1 MMDTQI
7 EYAVTSDRVRIATLT
22 LGQGKPLLIAA
33 TPPWSHVQ
41 QEMRIAPVQ
50 AWLLA
55 IARDARIV
63 RFDCRGTGLSDRD
76 TVDISV
82 EAQVRDLESVADHYG
97 LESFALWGSIGGSP
111 AAIAYAARHPERV
124 SCLLLW
130 GAYTRGSTLLDKPG
144 VGGLVALLHEDWEMH
159 TDTFAHAAFGWPDSD
174 TAERYAELMRA
185 AITQDSMVRWVRE
198 TARVDV
204 TAAARGIRSRTL
216 VMTRRDSK
224 FSGVDDAREL
234 ASLIPGSRLL
244 ILEGSSP
251 APFLGD
257 AAAVVTAIREFMA
270 SEEPPRIARPAS
282 APLTARESQVLRL
295 LASGQTGKE
304 IASELGISVATTQRH
319 IANIY
324 AKIGARG
331 RVDAAAYAFEQ
342 GIVPRSRS

>member
-1 MMDTQI
+1 MMDAQI

-33 TPPWSHVQ
+33 TPPWSHIQ
-41 QEMRIAPVQ
+41 QEMRITPVQ
-50 AWLLA
+50 EWLLA
-55 IARDARIV
+55 IARNARIV

-76 TVDISV
+76 TADISV

-97 LESFALWGSIGGSP
+97 LESFALWRSIGGSP

-124 SCLLLW
+124 SHLLLW
-130 GAYTRGSTLLDKPG
+130 GAYARGSMLFDKPG
-144 VGGLVALLHEDWEMH
+144 ISGFVALLHENWDLY
-159 TDTFAHAAFGWPDSD
+159 TDTYAHAAFGWPDSD
-174 TAERYAELMRA
+174 TGARYAELMRA

-198 TARVDV
+198 TAHLDV
-204 TAAARGIRSRTL
+204 TAEARGIRSRTL

-224 FSGVDDAREL
+224 FSGVNDAREL

-270 SEEPPRIARPAS
+270 SEEPPRVARPAS

-295 LASGQTGKE
+295 LASGSTGKE
-304 IASELGISVATTQRH
+304 IAAELGISVATTQRH